1 MQPSVNLPD
10 SPADPT
16 GSFVRGEFVPPSSPP
31 GLDLPTA
38 AVSAPEPTP
47 TTDPPTPPKTAA
59 FKPTQMASLVGL
71 NLPSTTETSA
81 LVASDLDRQ
90 LDQNSKTNLP
100 PYKKSIFQMAVIGA
114 CIGIAAILVGS
125 LVFPHEQAKVATDS
139 TPTAA
144 PIAATNDFAPDPKF
158 GVVASKL
165 AMQKQE
171 QDILT
176 AAQAQQQQA
185 AANKANI
192 ADPNQANAAAVPK
205 ANPADP
211 VKTAATTGGTDNT
224 PPVITNNSD
233 PRSTEPVYRPPAP
246 IKIPAEPVASK
257 PVAKEVA
264 IIKPAPVQ
272 RPVVIASRQVAAVR
286 PQPQT
291 TTPQVPEA
299 TSGISFGNA
308 ARTRAAV
315 PVIKINSPNSNVVRP
330 QVTWKEANANATGV
344 WGSRTV
350 SAATPTAPVT
360 PLIAQSPTANIP
372 TASRGKAVV
381 GQQIKGRLISPIQTS
396 ATVPTQEIAISLER
410 SIVSNQGKVLVPAG
424 TQIVAQIGILDSG
437 MMSILAAKATIDD
450 REVDIPP
457 RALILQASNRQPLLA
472 ELKQFGQDE
481 VGRRDM
487 MAMLGGAVQSIG
499 KNLTEPQT
507 STVVAAGG
515 IVQNTNT
522 QTNIL
527 GAGLNGGFAPVAQ
540 QWLDRNQQAIQQ
552 INARSKVWYLG
563 TGTEVN
569 LVVAQPFAL

>member
-1 MQPSVNLPD
+1 
-10 SPADPT
+10 
-16 GSFVRGEFVPPSSPP
+16 
-31 GLDLPTA
+31 
-38 AVSAPEPTP
+38 
-47 TTDPPTPPKTAA
+47 
-59 FKPTQMASLVGL
+59 
-71 NLPSTTETSA
+71 
-81 LVASDLDRQ
+81 VASDLDRQ

-114 CIGIAAILVGS
+114 CIGMAAILVGS
-125 LVFPHEQAKVATDS
+125 LVFPHEQAKVVADP

-176 AAQAQQQQA
+176 VAQAQQQQA

-192 ADPNQANAAAVPK
+192 ADPNKANAAAVPK
-205 ANPADP
+205 ANPATP
-211 VKTAATTGGTDNT
+211 VKIAATAGGTDNT

-257 PVAKEVA
+257 PAAKQVATTE
-264 IIKPAPVQ
+264 PAPVQ

-286 PQPQT
+286 SQPQT
-291 TTPQVPEA
+291 TASQVPSVLSRS
-299 TSGISFGNA
+299 TP
-308 ARTRAAV
+308 V
-315 PVIKINSPNSNVVRP
+315 PKINPPNSITVVRP
-330 QVTWKEANANATGV
+330 PVTWKEANANATGV

-372 TASRGKAVV
+372 TVSRGKAVI

-437 MMSILAAKATIDD
+437 MMSILAAKATIED

-527 GAGLNGGFAPVAQ
+527 GAALNGGFAPVAQ

>member
-1 MQPSVNLPD
+1 
-10 SPADPT
+10 
-16 GSFVRGEFVPPSSPP
+16 
-31 GLDLPTA
+31 
-38 AVSAPEPTP
+38 
-47 TTDPPTPPKTAA
+47 
-59 FKPTQMASLVGL
+59 
-71 NLPSTTETSA
+71 
-81 LVASDLDRQ
+81 VASDLDRQ

-100 PYKKSIFQMAVIGA
+100 PYKKSIFQMAVISA
-114 CIGIAAILVGS
+114 CIGMAAILVGS
-125 LVFPHEQAKVATDS
+125 LVFPHEQAKVAADS

-144 PIAATNDFAPDPKF
+144 PVAATNDFAPDPKF

-176 AAQAQQQQA
+176 VAQAQQQQA

-211 VKTAATTGGTDNT
+211 VKTAATAGGTDNT

-233 PRSTEPVYRPPAP
+233 PRFSKGEALPTTEPVYHPPAP
-246 IKIPAEPVASK
+246 IKIPDEPVVSK
-257 PVAKEVA
+257 PVAKKVA

-291 TTPQVPEA
+291 TASQVPSVLSRS
-299 TSGISFGNA
+299 TP
-308 ARTRAAV
+308 V
-315 PVIKINSPNSNVVRP
+315 PKINPPNSITVVRP

-360 PLIAQSPTANIP
+360 ALIAQSPTANIP
-372 TASRGKAVV
+372 TVSRGKAVV

-410 SIVSNQGKVLVPAG
+410 SIVSTQGKVLVPAG

-437 MMSILAAKATIDD
+437 MMSILAAKATIED

-487 MAMLGGAVQSIG
+487 MAMLGGAVQAIG

-569 LVVAQPFAL
+569 LVVAQPFSL

>member
-38 AVSAPEPTP
+38 AVPAPEPTP

-114 CIGIAAILVGS
+114 CIGMAAILVGS
-125 LVFPHEQAKVATDS
+125 LVFPHEQAKVAADS

-176 AAQAQQQQA
+176 VAQAQQQQA

-205 ANPADP
+205 ANPATP
-211 VKTAATTGGTDNT
+211 VKTAATAGGTDNT

-246 IKIPAEPVASK
+246 IKIPDEPVASK
-257 PVAKEVA
+257 PVAKKVA
-264 IIKPAPVQ
+264 TIEPVPVQ

-291 TTPQVPEA
+291 TASQVPSVLSRS
-299 TSGISFGNA
+299 TP
-308 ARTRAAV
+308 V
-315 PVIKINSPNSNVVRP
+315 PKINPPNSITVVRP
-330 QVTWKEANANATGV
+330 PVTWKEANANATGV

-350 SAATPTAPVT
+350 PAAATPTAPVT
-360 PLIAQSPTANIP
+360 PLIAQAPTANIP
-372 TASRGKAVV
+372 TVSRGKAVI
-381 GQQIKGRLISPIQTS
+381 GQQVKGRLISPIQTS

-410 SIVSNQGKVLVPAG
+410 SIVSTQGKVLVPAG

-437 MMSILAAKATIDD
+437 MMSILAAKATIED
-450 REVDIPP
+450 REVDISPK
-457 RALILQASNRQPLLA
+457 ALILQASNRQPLLA

-487 MAMLGGAVQSIG
+487 MAMLGGAVQAIG

-507 STVVAAGG
+507 STVATAGG
-515 IVQNTNT
+515 IIQNTNT